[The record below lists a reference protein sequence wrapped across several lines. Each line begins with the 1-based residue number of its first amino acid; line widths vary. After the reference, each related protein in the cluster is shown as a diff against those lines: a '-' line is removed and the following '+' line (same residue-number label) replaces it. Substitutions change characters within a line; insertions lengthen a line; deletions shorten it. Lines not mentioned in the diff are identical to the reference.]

1 MAKLTTLSELKQ
13 LAADARASI
22 WSQAQAYGREP
33 KIYLHWTAGHYAYG
47 RADQMYLNDYH
58 IAIDHNGDIYTEA
71 PLHEVLAHT
80 WKRNTGSVGVTMT
93 CGAFCTSNDLGNEAP
108 TQRQI
113 EVMAR
118 VINVLADALWLTI
131 DLKHVLTHGE
141 AADNLDGE
149 WIHDEYGPDNGCE
162 RWDLAILQNGDV
174 WKSGGDTLRGKAAW
188 YKRTYPDG
196 VENHF

>member
-1 MAKLTTLSELKQ
+1 MATLNSLAQLKMM
-13 LAADARASI
+13 AANARESI
-22 WSQAQAYGREP
+22 WAQAKACGREP

-47 RADQMYLNDYH
+47 RADQMYLYDYH
-58 IAIDHNGDIYTEA
+58 IAIDHDGSIYTEA
-71 PLHEVLAHT
+71 PLDEVLAHT
-80 WKRNTGSVGVTMT
+80 WKRNTGSIGVTMT
-93 CGAFCTSNDLGNEAP
+93 CGAFCTSDNLGNEAP
-108 TQRQI
+108 TKAQI
-113 EVMAR
+113 ETMAR

-149 WIHDEYGPDNGCE
+149 WMHEPYGPDHDCE
-162 RWDLAILQNGDV
+162 RWDLAILSNDDE

-196 VENHF
+196 VEKHF